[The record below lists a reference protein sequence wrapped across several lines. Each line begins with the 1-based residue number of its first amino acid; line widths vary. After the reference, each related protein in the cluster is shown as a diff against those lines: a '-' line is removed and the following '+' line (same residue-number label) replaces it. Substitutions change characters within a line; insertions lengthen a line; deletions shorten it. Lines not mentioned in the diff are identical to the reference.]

1 MKELNDK
8 LIESY
13 DRILKLDRDKLFE
26 TVPGHS
32 VCKDSLNYDYSKH
45 AYYSKFNASWDLDY
59 TWGHVLN
66 HLSTSLNRSKK
77 RAKTM
82 KFTHNLTLPYLV
94 ELWIAQKGRC
104 AISGLALDTSR
115 GTNWDKNPLAC
126 SIDRIDS
133 NIGYE
138 QGNVRLL
145 THWVNN
151 AMNTWPDNVFEY
163 FIESYVKNKESTYQ
177 G

>member
-26 TVPGHS
+26 TVPYSGATAF
-32 VCKDSLNYDYSKH
+32 VKYKKAFDFDYEWYEVLYKLGSIL
-45 AYYSKFNASWDLDY
+45 SNSAS
-59 TWGHVLN
+59 
-66 HLSTSLNRSKK
+66 

-82 KFTHNLTLPYLV
+82 KFTHDLTLPYLV
-94 ELWIAQKGRC
+94 NLWIAQEGRC
-104 AISGLALDTSR
+104 AITGLALDTR
-115 GTNWDKNPLAC
+115 GGNWRDKNPLAC

>member
-13 DRILKLDRDKLFE
+13 DRILKLDRDKLFQ

-32 VCKDSLNYDYSKH
+32 LYKDSLNYNYSKH
-45 AYYSKFNASWDLDY
+45 AYYSKFNASWDLDR
-59 TWGHVLN
+59 TWGFVLDR
-66 HLSTSLNRSKK
+66 LATSLNRSKR
-77 RAKTM
+77 RAKQM
-82 KFTHNLTLPYLV
+82 KFTHNLTLHYLA
-94 ELWIAQKGRC
+94 ELWIEQRGRC
-104 AISGLALDTSR
+104 AISGLALDTK
-115 GTNWDKNPLAC
+115 GGDWHDKNPLAC

-145 THWVNN
+145 THWANN
-151 AMNTWPDNVFEY
+151 AMNTWPDEVFNY
-163 FIESYVKNKESTYQ
+163 FAESYVRNKEATYQ